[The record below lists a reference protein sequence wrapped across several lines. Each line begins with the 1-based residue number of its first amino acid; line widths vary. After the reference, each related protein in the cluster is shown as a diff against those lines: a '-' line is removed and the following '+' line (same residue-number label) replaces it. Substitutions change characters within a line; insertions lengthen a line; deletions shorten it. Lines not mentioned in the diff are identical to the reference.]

1 MAFYLIISVNIFPMK
16 KLKIKGVLGKGN
28 FTGRRGKTI
37 FWECYSLYWWCK
49 GKHVLF
55 QQRAKNLS

>member
-1 MAFYLIISVNIFPMK
+1 MK